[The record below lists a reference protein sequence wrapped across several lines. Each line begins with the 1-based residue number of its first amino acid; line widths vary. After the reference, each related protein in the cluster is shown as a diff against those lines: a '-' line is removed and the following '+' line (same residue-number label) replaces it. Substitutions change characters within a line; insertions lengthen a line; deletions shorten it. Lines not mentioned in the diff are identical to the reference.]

1 MVDDL
6 PGSIVS
12 DLSGRR
18 YARLEEVFAGRTS
31 GRPEFG
37 VLSLDEEG
45 TERVVVPLAGLR
57 QEGGVVVLPLD
68 VDRVVAAPRMQA
80 DVDEIPAEAGRH
92 VLAHFG
98 LDEAATE
105 PMPSAAPAA
114 PAAPAGPAEDTTEIL
129 VSEEQLAV
137 ETRSVPTERVHV
149 RKEVVTEDVTI
160 TVTLRREELVIERE
174 PIDAAAGA
182 AHGDD
187 RLAVDGEEFEVVLH
201 AEEPVVTKRVMPV
214 ERVRLRRNE
223 IVEERRITDTVRKE
237 HVDVDE
243 IPTNEEHTTP

>member
-1 MVDDL
+1 MLDDL

-18 YARLEEVFAGRTS
+18 YARLDEVFAGRHS

-45 TERVVVPLAGLR
+45 TERVVVPLTGAR
-57 QEGGVVVLPLD
+57 REGDVVVLPLEI
-68 VDRVVAAPRMQA
+68 DRVVAAPRMQS
-80 DVDEIPAEAGRH
+80 DVDEIPAEAGQL

-98 LDEAATE
+98 LDDAATE
-105 PMPSAAPAA
+105 AMPAA
-114 PAAPAGPAEDTTEIL
+114 AATDDTTEIV

-174 PIDAAAGA
+174 PIDAAPGA
-182 AHGDD
+182 ARGED
-187 RLAVDGEEFEVVLH
+187 RLPVDGEELEIVLH

-237 HVDVDE
+237 RVDVDE